1 MNKPRS
7 NRRSFLMNTAASV
20 SAASALTSLDLST
33 SAYAGGTDLIKVGL
47 VGCGGRG
54 TGAAEQALT
63 ADPNVKLV
71 AMADVFAD
79 QIESCLSTLKGS
91 PVGPRVE
98 VANDQKYVGFD
109 GYKGLID
116 NVDLVLLTTPPGFR
130 SIHFAYAVEKGKNT
144 FVEKPMAV
152 DGPGLRKFLETA
164 RISKEKGLSAVNGFC
179 WRYHTPRRETMKQVF
194 DGAIGKIVAIET
206 TYNSGGV
213 WEPRR
218 TREECKSEMEY
229 QLRNWYYHDWLSGD
243 HIVEQAVHG
252 IDTMG
257 WAMGDNLPE
266 KCWAVGGRQARTDA
280 KYGNIWDHFSV
291 VYEYPNN
298 VRGYHHCRHWPNT
311 PTQVKDFVLGTNG
324 VADVFGNK
332 IEGDN
337 KWRFR
342 NTENQEFNMYQKE
355 HDEMFA
361 AIRAGK
367 PINNAEQGGLS
378 SLLAIMGR
386 MAAYTGQVITPEM
399 ALQSEEALVPSSFAW
414 GDAPQRPIPVPG
426 ITKFI

>member
-79 QIESCLSTLKGS
+79 QIESSLSTLKGS

-152 DGPGLRKFLETA
+152 DGPGLRKVLETA

-399 ALQSEEALVPSSFAW
+399 ALQSEEALVPSSFTW

>member
-1 MNKPRS
+1 MNRPRS
-7 NRRSFLMNTAASV
+7 TRRTFLMNSAATV
-20 SAASALTSLDLST
+20 SATTALATLDISQN
-33 SAYAGGTDLIKVGL
+33 AYAGGSDLIRIGL

-63 ADPNVKLV
+63 ADSNVKLV

-79 QIESCLSTLKGS
+79 QIESSLSTLKGS
-91 PVGPRVE
+91 TVGARVE
-98 VANDQKYVGFD
+98 VADSHKFTGFD
-109 GYKGLID
+109 GYKAVID
-116 NVDLVLLTTPPGFR
+116 AVDLVLLTTPPGFR
-130 SIHFAYAVEKGKNT
+130 SIHFAHAVEKGKHT

-152 DGPGLRKFLETA
+152 DGPGLRSFLTTA
-164 RISKEKGLSAVNGFC
+164 KLSKEKGLSAVNGFC
-179 WRYHTPRRETMKQVF
+179 WRYHIPRRETMKQVF
-194 DGAIGKIVAIET
+194 DGAIGNIVAIET

-218 TREECKSEMEY
+218 TRDECKSEMEY
-229 QLRNWYYHDWLSGD
+229 QLRNWYYHDWLSSD

-257 WAMGDNLPE
+257 WAMGDKLPE

-311 PTQVKDFVLGTNG
+311 PTQVKDFVLGSNG
-324 VADVFGNK
+324 TADVFGNR
-332 IEGDN
+332 IEGAN
-337 KWRFR
+337 KWRYR
-342 NTENQEFNMYQKE
+342 NTENLEFNMYQKE

-378 SLLAIMGR
+378 TLLAIMGR

-399 ALQSEEALVPSSFAW
+399 ALQSEEALVPTTFAW
-414 GDAPQRPIPVPG
+414 GDAPKRPIPVPG
-426 ITKFI
+426 VTKFI

>member
-79 QIESCLSTLKGS
+79 QIESSLSTLKGS

-144 FVEKPMAV
+144 FVEKTMAV

-399 ALQSEEALVPSSFAW
+399 ALQSEEALVPSSFTW

>member
-79 QIESCLSTLKGS
+79 QIESSLSTLKGS

-399 ALQSEEALVPSSFAW
+399 ALQSEEALVPSSFTW